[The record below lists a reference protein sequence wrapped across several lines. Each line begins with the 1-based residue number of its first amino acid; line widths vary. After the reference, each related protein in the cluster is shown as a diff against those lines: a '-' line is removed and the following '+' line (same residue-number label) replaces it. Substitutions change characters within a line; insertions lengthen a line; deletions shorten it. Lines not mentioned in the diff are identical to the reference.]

1 MVNKMAI
8 NGNEIIEIRD
18 FLVEQLRYI
27 SLQEWRLLGFY
38 LCKINPRDISTR
50 YVRVDLEDYLKI
62 LDLDDDTNIS
72 YLKASTKKLLQ
83 IVIDGPDPDKNCVYA
98 QTTLFQRCRLKT
110 DEHGKYYFDLN
121 AADDAL
127 PLMFDF
133 QKKYIK
139 AKGMNIFALSSPKQ
153 ILMYLFMRN
162 QYDIGRK
169 NFEVSLDE
177 LRKWLG
183 IKPEEYQRFQNFNDW
198 VLKSCE
204 KALKENSDLCFTYEK
219 GRMGAHGKCETLKI
233 HISENKAVLKQFE
246 KPQIADVT
254 TEKGSAA
261 AEIDKIT
268 VLCNKY
274 INKKLTSI
282 EKEWI
287 RTWLDEYGMSEAL
300 IKRAFDDN
308 LFRTHLAM
316 KNIHDTLTKWNE
328 HGIRTLE
335 AAEKF
340 CKEEHNANIRKA
352 ARKSSSSKT
361 VWKTGAE
368 AKTVWKTK
376 AEAEIDITDNNTD
389 KETQTTNEN
398 SISEDSGIP
407 SDILD
412 MFGESNEEI
421 DEGVDL

>member
-1 MVNKMAI
+1 
-8 NGNEIIEIRD
+8 
-18 FLVEQLRYI
+18 
-27 SLQEWRLLGFY
+27 
-38 LCKINPRDISTR
+38 
-50 YVRVDLEDYLKI
+50 
-62 LDLDDDTNIS
+62 
-72 YLKASTKKLLQ
+72 
-83 IVIDGPDPDKNCVYA
+83 
-98 QTTLFQRCRLKT
+98 
-110 DEHGKYYFDLN
+110 
-121 AADDAL
+121 
-127 PLMFDF
+127 
-133 QKKYIK
+133 
-139 AKGMNIFALSSPKQ
+139 
-153 ILMYLFMRN
+153 
-162 QYDIGRK
+162 
-169 NFEVSLDE
+169 
-177 LRKWLG
+177 
-183 IKPEEYQRFQNFNDW
+183 
-198 VLKSCE
+198 
-204 KALKENSDLCFTYEK
+204 
-219 GRMGAHGKCETLKI
+219 
-233 HISENKAVLKQFE
+233 
-246 KPQIADVT
+246 
-254 TEKGSAA
+254 
-261 AEIDKIT
+261 
-268 VLCNKY
+268 
-274 INKKLTSI
+274 
-282 EKEWI
+282 
-287 RTWLDEYGMSEAL
+287 MSEAL